1 MIHVDTDILI
11 EIVTLGSPMAKKLA
25 EWLKTGEQLAT
36 SAIAWSEFLSGPVS
50 ENQINGVRTVLVDQI
65 LQFGVAE
72 AATAA
77 HLFNQIGRRRGA
89 RVDSFIAASAILAGV
104 PLLTKNLADF
114 RIFEPFGLH
123 LQR

>member
-1 MIHVDTDILI
+1 
-11 EIVTLGSPMAKKLA
+11 MAKNLR

-50 ENQINGVRTVLVDQI
+50 QNQINGVRTILADQI
-65 LQFGVAE
+65 VPFGVSE

-77 HLFNQIGRRRGA
+77 SVQSSWAAARRARG
-89 RVDSFIAASAILAGV
+89 FIYCCSAILAGA

-114 RIFEPFGLH
+114 EIFEPFGLQ

>member
-1 MIHVDTDILI
+1 MIHVDTNILI

-50 ENQINGVRTVLVDQI
+50 EHQINGVKTVLADQI
-65 LQFGVAE
+65 VQFGVAE

-77 HLFNQIGRRRGA
+77 AGERIGPTGTTRRRRLGSREA
-89 RVDSFIAASAILAGV
+89 LGRGGRGCHRGHVRHEDPPSKTRCAA
-104 PLLTKNLADF
+104 
-114 RIFEPFGLH
+114 
-123 LQR
+123 